1 MLRLWLAMG
10 VGVLALIVSGVIASM
25 AKAQA
30 GVDPAAV
37 ITGYEMARN
46 RRDLDGALAYFADDA
61 SIVQRTTSFTGK
73 DEIRKFLDA
82 SSTRSRF
89 VVVSDRHTSGNRV
102 TWNERTGGP
111 GGPGPNTPG
120 QGQNTGLNGTLA
132 NNAASSAFVVSV
144 EAVVQDGKIRSLAYQ
159 ATNAPLRTDPSLDGR
174 AQLPASVGLAAV
186 IAVLLGMLM
195 IASSGVRRGAMGAS
209 TLRGRL
215 MHDLRGWSAA
225 RE

>member
-1 MLRLWLAMG
+1 MLRLWLAMS
-10 VGVLALIVSGVIASM
+10 VGVMALIVSGVIASM

-46 RRDLDGALAYFADDA
+46 RRDLDAAVAYFADDA

-82 SSTRSRF
+82 SSARSRF
-89 VVVSDRHTSGNRV
+89 VVVSDRRTVGNRV

-111 GGPGPNTPG
+111 AGPGPNTPG
-120 QGQNTGLNGTLA
+120 QGVQNTGLNGTLA

-144 EAVVQDGKIRSLAYQ
+144 EAV
-159 ATNAPLRTDPSLDGR
+159 
-174 AQLPASVGLAAV
+174 
-186 IAVLLGMLM
+186 
-195 IASSGVRRGAMGAS
+195 
-209 TLRGRL
+209 
-215 MHDLRGWSAA
+215 
-225 RE
+225 